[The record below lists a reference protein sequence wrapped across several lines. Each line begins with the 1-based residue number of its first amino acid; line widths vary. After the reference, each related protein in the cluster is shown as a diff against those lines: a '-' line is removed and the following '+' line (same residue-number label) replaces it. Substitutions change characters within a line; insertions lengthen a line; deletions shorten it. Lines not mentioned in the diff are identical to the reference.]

1 MLLHRIASHTSNLD
15 RLQHLSILPT
25 ESSAFYSCSSS
36 ASLQFIDEE
45 CGGSPPVEQS
55 SVVQGRRISRVLS
68 SKEAGAD
75 TLVPVHC
82 GKLRS
87 NATDSETS
95 KDQSQ
100 ISSHFALTIYKES
113 FFTRYYTPIPF
124 QTRAHDEKTFPSLG
138 SLTYVRFPPPCNLIT
153 LGRTVGSGKY
163 GLILEARRSSNYNES
178 YHSRTSSLYE
188 WNMVAKCMSH
198 ELSCKIE
205 LNAYCHMK
213 HMILSRGASERNCDR
228 FASDEH
234 SALESTPKL
243 QGTFH
248 PFIAQ
253 LLAYARVQVSPVA
266 SAKQVES
273 ASDKLCSVGCASW
286 LSQIA
291 LNDKPNLSPVYHFL
305 LFHRAVGG
313 DLANLSFRQLQQ
325 PMLLSDAV
333 FYVAEITEA
342 LLWLH
347 GIGIVHQDLKPD
359 NVLIR
364 ADGHVMLI
372 DFGLACV
379 IPDGPG
385 STYPGNIVCTSLHMP
400 PEVANYPV
408 GTVPVWH
415 SVDWYSL
422 GVLFHRLLCSG
433 KYPPTPIVMRHYLSV
448 CARSVPTLPN
458 YCKSLLVGLLSPDP
472 KTRLGGDLKIGGLA
486 VLLHPGLIYPLL
498 GFEQSGGKSTS
509 DLQKLMATGSKLPLE
524 LQAAMLQTMNTI
536 SWSVPSLIITGRRI
550 KTKSTTHLPT
560 WINQLRVA
568 IREGRLIPPFR
579 PLSSLNVRLLNF
591 IHVRQLLKGA
601 KIHSRQHRKA
611 KTNNCFDLETC
622 WLNGPVGLSVKL
634 TRSAELRSDR
644 LDKDGS

>member
-1 MLLHRIASHTSNLD
+1 MLLHRIASHNSNLD
-15 RLQHLSILPT
+15 SLQYNHLSILPT
-25 ESSAFYSCSSS
+25 DSSAFYSRCSS

-45 CGGSPPVEQS
+45 CGRSPPVEQS
-55 SVVQGRRISRVLS
+55 SLVQGRRISGVIS
-68 SKEAGAD
+68 TKESGTD
-75 TLVPVHC
+75 TLISVHF

-87 NATDSETS
+87 NVTDSETGN
-95 KDQSQ
+95 DQSQ
-100 ISSHFALTIYKES
+100 TSSNFALPIYKES
-113 FFTRYYTPIPF
+113 FFTRYYTPAPF
-124 QTRAHDEKTFPSLG
+124 QTRTHDENNFPCLG
-138 SLTYVRFPPPCNLIT
+138 SLTYVRFPPPCNLIS
-153 LGRTVGSGKY
+153 LGRTVGTGKY
-163 GLILEARRSSNYNES
+163 GRILEARRSSNHNGS
-178 YHSRTSSLYE
+178 CHSRTSSFYE

-213 HMILSRGASERNCDR
+213 QMILSRGASERNCDP
-228 FASDEH
+228 FTSDEH
-234 SALESTPKL
+234 TASESMLKL

-248 PFIAQ
+248 PFIAR
-253 LLAYARVQVSPVA
+253 LLAYTRMQVSPVA
-266 SAKQVES
+266 SAKHVES
-273 ASDKLCSVGCASW
+273 ASDKLCPIGCASW

-291 LNDKPNLSPVYHFL
+291 LNDKPNVSPVYHFL
-305 LFHRAVGG
+305 LFYRAVGG

-422 GVLFHRLLCSG
+422 GVLFHRLLCFG

-448 CARSVPTLPN
+448 CARSVPTLPT

-498 GFEQSGGKSTS
+498 GFEQSSSRSTS
-509 DLQKLMATGSKLPLE
+509 DTQKFMATGSKLPLE
-524 LQAAMLQTMNTI
+524 LQAAMLQTMSTS
-536 SWSVPSLIITGRRI
+536 SWSVPSLVITGRRFI
-550 KTKSTTHLPT
+550 TKSATRLPT

-579 PLSSLNVRLLNF
+579 PLSS
-591 IHVRQLLKGA
+591 
-601 KIHSRQHRKA
+601 RK
-611 KTNNCFDLETC
+611 
-622 WLNGPVGLSVKL
+622 
-634 TRSAELRSDR
+634 DR
-644 LDKDGS
+644 LSHFTQTHLTN

>member
-1 MLLHRIASHTSNLD
+1 MTIY
-15 RLQHLSILPT
+15 SILPT
-25 ESSAFYSCSSS
+25 DSSAFYSRCSS

-45 CGGSPPVEQS
+45 CGGSPTVEQS
-55 SVVQGRRISRVLS
+55 SLVQGRRISRVLS

-75 TLVPVHC
+75 TLVSVHS

-87 NATDSETS
+87 NTTDSETS
-95 KDQSQ
+95 NEQSR
-100 ISSHFALTIYKES
+100 ISSDFALPIYRES

-124 QTRAHDEKTFPSLG
+124 QMRTQDEHSFPSLR

-153 LGRTVGSGKY
+153 LGRTVGTGKY
-163 GLILEARRSSNYNES
+163 GVILEARRCSSQKES
-178 YHSRTSSLYE
+178 YHSRTSSFYE
-188 WNMVAKCMSH
+188 WNMVTKCMSH

-205 LNAYCHMK
+205 LSAYCHMK
-213 HMILSRGASERNCDR
+213 QMILSKGASGRNCDP
-228 FASDEH
+228 FTSSEH
-234 SALESTPKL
+234 SASESMLKL

-248 PFIAQ
+248 PFIAR
-253 LLAYARVQVSPVA
+253 LLAYARMQVSPVA
-266 SAKQVES
+266 SARQVES
-273 ASDKLCSVGCASW
+273 ASDKLCPIGCASW

-291 LNDKPNLSPVYHFL
+291 LNDKPNVSPVYHFL
-305 LFHRAVGG
+305 LFYRAIGG
-313 DLANLSFRQLQQ
+313 DLASLSFRQLQQ

-422 GVLFHRLLCSG
+422 GVLFHRLLCFG
-433 KYPPTPIVMRHYLSV
+433 NYPPTPIVMRHYLSV
-448 CARSVPTLPN
+448 CAQSVPTLPT

-498 GFEQSGGKSTS
+498 GFEQSSIHSTS
-509 DLQKLMATGSKLPLE
+509 EPQKLMATGSKLPSE
-524 LQAAMLQTMNTI
+524 LQAAMLQTMSTR

-550 KTKSTTHLPT
+550 RTKSTTRLPT

-568 IREGRLIPPFR
+568 IREGQLIPPFR
-579 PLSSLNVRLLNF
+579 PLFSYKNRLSHF
-591 IHVRQLLKGA
+591 TQ
-601 KIHSRQHRKA
+601 
-611 KTNNCFDLETC
+611 TN
-622 WLNGPVGLSVKL
+622 L
-634 TRSAELRSDR
+634 TH
-644 LDKDGS
+644 